1 MTRLLSTLTSVLLT
15 ACLLGPAPAQAADKR
30 AGPRTGPKEPH
41 RVGVI
46 IALGVGHK
54 LEARPTYKMV
64 QRVTAA
70 VGAYRQKRAKYILFS
85 GGHTT
90 GHIAEADE
98 MKIMAQAM
106 GVPARAILSE
116 NGSISTG
123 QNARNAARIVAR
135 KRFRSALLVTHK
147 SHMARAM
154 KHFRKRVP
162 RLRRIYRLYADDYSP
177 GRVELEFDPPLPE
190 MDEFQAI
197 VIHGQSRTVDF
208 LGDTVV
214 LDRTQRALARTMVY
228 LYQSGVTDIPYFVWH
243 GAYAVG
249 HITRAEVIAIGAVA
263 LGLPSRK
270 IVLAPARRN
279 SKITTAL
286 FERCTLNGWKRVLAV
301 LAPGRDEDVEMMEQ
315 QYLERG
321 ISAHVIVAPEIP
333 L

>member
-1 MTRLLSTLTSVLLT
+1 M
-15 ACLLGPAPAQAADKR
+15 
-30 AGPRTGPKEPH
+30 
-41 RVGVI
+41 GVI

-54 LEARPTYKMV
+54 LEATPTYKMV

-70 VGAYRQKRAKYILFS
+70 VAAYRSQRAKYILFC

-154 KHFRKRVP
+154 KNFRKRVP
-162 RLRRIYRLYADDYSP
+162 RLRRIYRLRADDYAPSP
-177 GRVELEFDPPLPE
+177 IDLEFDPPLPAL
-190 MDEFQAI
+190 DSFQAV

-214 LDRTQRALARTMVY
+214 LDRSQRALVRAMVH
-228 LYQSGVTDIPYFVWH
+228 LYQNGLTDIPYFVWH

-249 HITRAEVIAIGAVA
+249 HITRAEVIGLGAVA
-263 LGLPSRK
+263 LGLPARK
-270 IVLAPARRN
+270 LVLAPARRN
-279 SKITTAL
+279 STVTTAL
-286 FERCTLNGWKRVLAV
+286 FERCTLNGWKRVLAI
-301 LAPGRDEDVEMMEQ
+301 LAPGRDDEVELMEH
-315 QYLERG
+315 QYRERG
-321 ISAHVIVAPEIP
+321 INAHVIVAPEIP

>member
-1 MTRLLSTLTSVLLT
+1 MTRSLATLCALLLVP
-15 ACLLGPAPAQAADKR
+15 CLVAAAAGRVEAADS
-30 AGPRTGPKEPH
+30 PRTEPLEPH

-46 IALGVGHK
+46 IALGVGHQ
-54 LEARPTYKMV
+54 LEATPTYKML

-70 VGAYRQKRAKYILFS
+70 VSAYRQQRAKYILFC

-106 GVPARAILSE
+106 GVPARAILTE

-123 QNARNAARIVAR
+123 QNARNAGRMVAR

-147 SHMARAM
+147 SHMARAL
-154 KHFRKRVP
+154 KEFRKKIP
-162 RLRRIYRLYADDYSP
+162 RLRRIQRLYADDYAPSK
-177 GRVELEFDPPLPE
+177 VELEFDPPLPK
-190 MDEFQAI
+190 MDDFQAV
-197 VIHGQSRTVDF
+197 VIHGQSRPVDF

-228 LYQSGVTDIPYFVWH
+228 LYQNGVTDIPYFVWH

-249 HITRAEVIAIGAVA
+249 HITRAEVIALGAVA
-263 LGLPSRK
+263 LGLPARK
-270 IVLAPARRN
+270 IVLSPARRN
-279 SKITTAL
+279 STGTTAL
-286 FERCTLNGWKRVLAV
+286 FERCTQSGWTRVLAI
-301 LAPGRDEDVEMMEQ
+301 LAPGREDEVEMMEH
-315 QYLERG
+315 QYRERG
-321 ISAHVIVAPEIP
+321 LSAHVIVAPEAP

>member
-1 MTRLLSTLTSVLLT
+1 MASHSPD
-15 ACLLGPAPAQAADKR
+15 ASAADS
-30 AGPRTGPKEPH
+30 PRTVPAEPH

-54 LEARPTYKMV
+54 LEAAPTYKML

-70 VGAYRQKRAKYILFS
+70 VSAFNQQRAKYILFC

-98 MKIMAQAM
+98 MKIMAQAL
-106 GVPARAILSE
+106 GVPARSILTE

-147 SHMARAM
+147 SHMARAL
-154 KHFRKRVP
+154 KAFRKRIP
-162 RLRRIYRLYADDYSP
+162 RLRRIHRLYADDYAPSKLQ
-177 GRVELEFDPPLPE
+177 LEFDPPLPK
-190 MDEFQAI
+190 MDDFQAV
-197 VIHGQSRTVDF
+197 VIHGQSRPVDF
-208 LGDTVV
+208 LGDTVI

-249 HITRAEVIAIGAVA
+249 HITRAEVIALGAVA
-263 LGLPSRK
+263 LGLPARK
-270 IVLAPARRN
+270 IVLSPARRN
-279 SKITTAL
+279 STITTAL
-286 FERCTLNGWKRVLAV
+286 FERCTLNGWTRVLAI
-301 LAPGRDEDVEMMEQ
+301 LAPGRTDDVEMMEH
-315 QYLERG
+315 QYRERG
-321 ISAHVIVAPEIP
+321 INATVIVAPEAP